1 MSDEQREHGPGE
13 VPAASPTDQHP
24 VPSYAGAPRPDAASI
39 AGEQRPPF
47 ATGEH
52 RVPFA
57 PGQPSW
63 SPWGTPGPAT
73 AQNPYI
79 PPNGSG
85 TALLE
90 RPEKPRGRTGIVVA
104 ALIAGLVGG
113 GAAGAGTYAL
123 LANDG
128 SLTPQLT
135 QSAPTSGGGVAP
147 RRAASRPPRP
157 RPRPAPSTS
166 RSTWAAAP
174 ARAAA

>member
-24 VPSYAGAPRPDAASI
+24 VPSYAGAPRQDAASI
-39 AGEQRPPF
+39 AGDQRPPF

-52 RVPFA
+52 RVTYA

-85 TALLE
+85 TANATIVELLH
-90 RPEKPRGRTGIVVA
+90 
-104 ALIAGLVGG
+104 
-113 GAAGAGTYAL
+113 
-123 LANDG
+123 
-128 SLTPQLT
+128 
-135 QSAPTSGGGVAP
+135 
-147 RRAASRPPRP
+147 
-157 RPRPAPSTS
+157 
-166 RSTWAAAP
+166 
-174 ARAAA
+174 

>member
-24 VPSYAGAPRPDAASI
+24 VPSYAGAPRQDAASI

-47 ATGEH
+47 ATGEQ

-73 AQNPYI
+73 APNPYL

-90 RPEKPRGRTGIVVA
+90 KPQKPRGRTGIVVA

-113 GAAGAGTYAL
+113 GAAGASTYAV
-123 LANDG
+123 LARDG
-128 SLTPQLT
+128 LG
-135 QSAPTSGGGVAP
+135 A
-147 RRAASRPPRP
+147 
-157 RPRPAPSTS
+157 
-166 RSTWAAAP
+166 
-174 ARAAA
+174 